1 MSKRIVELYI
11 DSVKGI
17 SQGRNPY
24 VARKNPYSMRRRL
37 GSLEDNVKVTTRTF
51 AGWSE
56 KDKKLRNMLFTVARE
71 HNAKLIVYDMAKG
84 KHILIAYFKGVRK
97 IPSVIIGKKK
107 LSGQITEQA
116 IRKALS
122 RRKKN

>member
-1 MSKRIVELYI
+1 MSRKIVELYI

-24 VARKNPYSMRRRL
+24 VASKNPYSMRRRL
-37 GSLEDNVKVTTRTF
+37 GSLEGNVKITTRTF

-56 KDKKLRNMLFTVARE
+56 KDTRIIELLKSTSGRYGFELKIYDVARTS
-71 HNAKLIVYDMAKG
+71 
-84 KHILIAYFKGVRK
+84 HILRAYVRGVRK

-107 LSGQITEQA
+107 LSGQITEKA
-116 IRKALS
+116 IIKALA
-122 RRKKN
+122 RKNKR